1 VKGKHALDARPGR
14 VVATAGRRVWVRDAD
29 GDRTCFLA
37 GQRVVVG
44 DRVTWVEA
52 SGEGGRVV
60 DVADRDNALVRLLG
74 PGQEQVLAAN
84 LAGVFVVVTPRD
96 PPFRPGLLDRYLVAA
111 SAAHLRTVVLL
122 NKVDLGVE
130 DEVSQAL
137 ALRSTSGLEVVHVS
151 AKDDSGF
158 ERVRALVAEADGPWT
173 LVGHSGTGKTS
184 IAQRL
189 LPGEDVG
196 EIGQMSEY
204 WGTGRHTTTGS
215 RLFSVPTGGELVDS
229 PGIRTFAPGR
239 MESEDVR
246 LHFPGFEDLRCKYRD
261 CVHREG
267 EAGCG
272 APDAVAPELL
282 ASYRRLYD
290 EIAHADAATRGGRR
304 TRET

>member
-1 VKGKHALDARPGR
+1 MKGRKVEGARPGR

-52 SGEGGRVV
+52 KGEGGRVV
-60 DVADRDNALVRLLG
+60 EVLPRDTALVRLLG
-74 PGQEQVLAAN
+74 PGEEQVLAAN
-84 LAGVFVVVTPRD
+84 LVGLLVVVTPRD
-96 PPFRPGLLDRYLVAA
+96 PPFRAGLLDRYLVAA
-111 SAAHLRTVVLL
+111 AAAGLRTQVLL
-122 NKVDLGVE
+122 NKVDLGVP
-130 DEVSQAL
+130 DEVTAAL
-137 ALRSTSGLEVVHVS
+137 ALRGLDAFPVSASEDQGLEP
-151 AKDDSGF
+151 
-158 ERVRALVAEADGPWT
+158 VRALLAASDGPWT

-184 IAQRL
+184 LAQRL
-189 LPGEDVG
+189 LPGQDVG
-196 EIGQMSEY
+196 EIGTISEH

-215 RLFSVPTGGELVDS
+215 RLFAVPTGGELVDS

-239 MESEDVR
+239 LDAEEVR
-246 LHFPGFEDLRCKYRD
+246 LYFPGFEHVTCRYRD

-267 EAGCG
+267 EDGCG
-272 APDAVAPELL
+272 APDAVPAELL